1 MSKPE
6 DDNDLFIESDSD
18 FVDYCL
24 DLAVR
29 QGRIQKK
36 GNLAHVESD
45 DGTGKYIGDITYGLV
60 LN

>member
-6 DDNDLFIESDSD
+6 DDNDIFIESDAD

-29 QGRIQKK
+29 KGRIQKK
-36 GNLAHVESD
+36 GNLARTE
-45 DGTGKYIGDITYGLV
+45 DGDKYVGDITYDLV